1 MRDMVSLDFGELSGQ
16 GELFSK
22 LKWKGGRFG
31 ESKKNSTKNEQG
43 GNLCTYCER
52 FDQFHE
58 GDGWGEL
65 TEKLTK
71 QITLT

>member
-31 ESKKNSTKNEQG
+31 ESKKTAKKMSKEAICVHILNDLINFMRGMGG
-43 GNLCTYCER
+43 GNSL
-52 FDQFHE
+52 
-58 GDGWGEL
+58 
-65 TEKLTK
+65 KN
-71 QITLT
+71 